1 MGHKGQRRLA
11 WLACMAA
18 YVAMMG
24 AAQAQY
30 SDYPT
35 SKSIRMSRGQ
45 HGYFD
50 VGPGETQPIVNIKE
64 PEVYRICIEGEKATV
79 VADGNSVPLDHGDC
93 YDVEAKDIKIQ
104 NKGGDEETEGTYHR
118 RWRRG
123 GPPDQRY

>member
-1 MGHKGQRRLA
+1 MRGNGRGWLP
-11 WLACMAA
+11 WLASLAII
-18 YVAMMG
+18 VVTIG

-35 SKSIRMSRGQ
+35 SKSMRMSGGQ

-79 VADGNSVPLDHGDC
+79 VADGNAVPLDHGDC
-93 YDVEAKDIKIQ
+93 YDVEAKDIKIE
-104 NKGGDEETEGTYHR
+104 NKGGDDETEGTYHR

-123 GPPDQRY
+123 GPPAPHN